1 MTDMTNMERAD
12 LKFRL
17 CGIQANKLEYLAR
30 VMGDD
35 PEKFASY
42 LFAMALDDML
52 MQIERLQ
59 VYRNDYEE
67 RAAALAHE
75 RVQ

>member
-12 LKFRL
+12 LKFHLR
-17 CGIQANKLEYLAR
+17 GVQAEKLDYLAR

-67 RAAALAHE
+67 RAAALARE